1 MSLRTH
7 VLIALAVVLAL
18 LAMPAATSTLV
29 EAAQACANA
38 GGLYDFGHVQC
49 DVAVP
54 RAPLPWPLLS
64 AISLAH
70 AALAWCVHHGRRAL
84 ESLLAPL
91 R

>member
-7 VLIALAVVLAL
+7 AWIALAVVLAV
-18 LAMPAATSTLV
+18 LAMPAAPAAMV
-29 EAAQACANA
+29 DAAQACAGV
-38 GGLYDFGHVQC
+38 GGRFDFGQLQC
-49 DVAVP
+49 NGAVP

-64 AISLAH
+64 AMSLAH

>member
-7 VLIALAVVLAL
+7 VLIALAVLLAM
-18 LAMPAATSTLV
+18 LAMPAATAAMA
-29 EAAQACANA
+29 EAAQACAGV
-38 GGLYDFGHVQC
+38 GGRFDFGQMQC
-49 DVAVP
+49 GAAVP

-64 AISLAH
+64 AMSLAH
-70 AALAWCVHHGRRAL
+70 AAIAWCVHHGRRAL